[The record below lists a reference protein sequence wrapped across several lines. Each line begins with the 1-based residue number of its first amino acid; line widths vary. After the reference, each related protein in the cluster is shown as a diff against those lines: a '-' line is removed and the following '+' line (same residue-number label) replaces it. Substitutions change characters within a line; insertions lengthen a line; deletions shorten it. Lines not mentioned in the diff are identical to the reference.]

1 MPRLTLPAG
10 FGWLRELTMVP
21 VLVLL
26 VLVLAIFQP
35 GILAP
40 QNLVNVLSQSSVVAI
55 AAIGATFVILTGG
68 IDLSVG
74 STIGAAGV
82 ASSAVMSTTGQVA
95 LGVAA
100 GVGVGVVVGV
110 LQGLLVARLGLV
122 SFVVTLAGLFV
133 VAGLTVLLSNGAT
146 ISGLPREFTGI
157 SISTIAGVP
166 ILVGLAIVLY
176 VVAQLVL
183 SATAWGRRVI
193 LLGASRKT
201 SRVSGS
207 PVGWIEASVYGVAG
221 AFSAI
226 AGVCM
231 SANLF
236 AANATMG
243 SSLLLN
249 IVGAVV
255 LGGTSLFGGRGSVA
269 RTGVGVLVLGFLS
282 NGMNLI
288 GLASY
293 DQVAVT
299 GLVIL
304 LAACVDAFLHR
315 GRS

>member
-1 MPRLTLPAG
+1 MRKLTLPAG
-10 FGWLRELTMVP
+10 LGWLRELTMVP

-26 VLVLAIFQP
+26 VLVLGIFQP
-35 GILAP
+35 GILTP
-40 QNLVNVLSQSSVVAI
+40 QNLVNVLGQSAVVAI

-74 STIGAAGV
+74 STIGATGV
-82 ASSAVMSTTGQVA
+82 ATAAVMSGTGQVV
-95 LGVAA
+95 LGIVAGLA
-100 GVGVGVVVGV
+100 VGIVVGL

-133 VAGLTVLLSNGAT
+133 VAGITVLLSNGST
-146 ISGLPREFTGI
+146 ISGLPKEFTGI

-166 ILVGLAIVLY
+166 VLVGLAILLY
-176 VVAQLVL
+176 VVTQLAL

-193 LLGASRKT
+193 LLGASRET

-207 PVGWIEASVYGVAG
+207 PIGWVEASVYAVAG
-221 AFSAI
+221 GFSAI
-226 AGVCM
+226 AGICI

-255 LGGTSLFGGRGSVA
+255 LGGTSLFGGRGSIV
-269 RTGVGVLVLGFLS
+269 RTGIGVLVLGFLS

-293 DQVAVT
+293 DQIAVT

-304 LAACVDAFLHR
+304 FAACVDALLHR
-315 GRS
+315 GR